1 MSKKEK
7 KYDTPYKIDKLK
19 ICCYNVIRGDDA
31 IMIKR
36 KKYLEDIR
44 PFYDEDLI
52 KVITGI
58 RRCGKSTLLEQIVEE
73 LSVNVDKEHIIYINF
88 EDVNYSDI
96 KDFKDLNNY
105 IVNLIKDDKKYYLLF
120 DEIQNIEKWE
130 KTVNSLKATKNVSLF
145 ITGSNSDLL
154 SGDLATY
161 LSGRYVSFKMQPFT
175 FEEVCELKGTE
186 DYENI
191 FLDYIKWG
199 GMPQRFR
206 FNGEKQLRTYLSDV
220 YDSIV
225 MKDIIKRFKITD
237 LDLFNRIVEYI
248 MTTPAQSFSAE
259 NLVNYLKDKDDRN
272 VSKETIYNYLEYM
285 CKGLLVSKVDR
296 YDVRGKRILNGKY
309 KYYLADLGLGRIMN
323 TSKKEQLGAYV
334 ENVVYNELIYRGYD
348 VKIGTLENGEIDFIA
363 LKDGNKEYYQ
373 VCYELGDNEPV
384 INREFGAFD
393 NVHDHYPKYVIST
406 DKFDMSQDGVIHKN
420 IIDWLLEK

>member
-1 MSKKEK
+1 
-7 KYDTPYKIDKLK
+7 
-19 ICCYNVIRGDDA
+19 
-31 IMIKR
+31 MIKR
-36 KKYLEDIR
+36 EKYLEDIR

-58 RRCGKSTLLEQIVEE
+58 RRCGKSTLLEQIENE
-73 LSVNVDKEHIIYINF
+73 LLTSIDKDHIISMNF
-88 EDVNYSDI
+88 EDVRYSDI
-96 KDFKDLNNY
+96 ENFKELNNY
-105 IVNLIKDDKKYYLLF
+105 IINLIKDEKKYYLLF
-120 DEIQNIEKWE
+120 DEIQNITDWE
-130 KTVNSLKATKNVSLF
+130 KTINSLKATQNVSLF

-154 SGDLATY
+154 SSDLATY

-175 FEEVCELKGTE
+175 FSEVCKLKNTI
-186 DYENI
+186 DYENT

-206 FNGEKQLRTYLSDV
+206 FDGEQQLRTYLSDV

-248 MTTPAQSFSAE
+248 MTTPSQSFSADS
-259 NLVNYLKDKDDRN
+259 LANYLKEKDDRN

-323 TSKKEQLGAYV
+323 TSKKEQLGAYI
-334 ENVVYNELIYRGYD
+334 ENIVYNELVYRGYE
-348 VKIGTLENGEIDFIA
+348 VKIGTIENGEIDFIA
-363 LKDGNKEYYQ
+363 LKDGKKEYYQ
-373 VCYELGDNEPV
+373 VCYILGDNDGV
-384 INREFGAFD
+384 INREFGAYKGIDD
-393 NVHDHYPKYVIST
+393 NYPKYVIST
-406 DKFDMSQDGVIHKN
+406 DKFDMSQDGIIHKN
-420 IIDWLLEK
+420 IINWLLEK